1 MHLCIST
8 LINYSPIS
16 NMSTPFIWWNV
27 KFVQIN
33 ELVSYMI
40 HHKSQCL
47 RVYGFGYQYFKSIR
61 RYQLGLKLYLCPCPW
76 AQTHTCIHA
85 HKVWYSQ
92 VHEYF
97 VLVAIS
103 TAWMVLKI
111 WDSGG
116 LDMIR
121 LASFGNGFVLLP
133 SSSRTGSGAAY
144 EICKIGWRTSFKC
157 DFAGSH

>member
-16 NMSTPFIWWNV
+16 NMSTPFIWWNI

-40 HHKSQCL
+40 HHRSQCL

-85 HKVWYSQ
+85 HQVWYSQ
-92 VHEYF
+92 VLEYF
-97 VLVAIS
+97 VPVAIS
-103 TAWMVLKI
+103 TQRVDGSENLRFGWVGHDPVSILRQRLRFVTLFFKNRIRRRLWNMQNWLKDI
-111 WDSGG
+111 IQ
-116 LDMIR
+116 MR
-121 LASFGNGFVLLP
+121 L
-133 SSSRTGSGAAY
+133 
-144 EICKIGWRTSFKC
+144 CW
-157 DFAGSH
+157 